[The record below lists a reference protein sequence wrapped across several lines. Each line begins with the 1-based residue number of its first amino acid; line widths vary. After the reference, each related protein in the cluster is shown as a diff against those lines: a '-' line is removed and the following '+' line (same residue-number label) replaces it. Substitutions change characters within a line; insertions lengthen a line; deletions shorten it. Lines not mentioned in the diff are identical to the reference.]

1 MDEISVR
8 PTILVVD
15 DQETVRRILEM
26 RLTKAGFQVILAA
39 DGQEAL
45 ERFNADSQAVSRA
58 DCDAFRAL

>member
-1 MDEISVR
+1 MNEVSVQ

-15 DQETVRRILEM
+15 DQESVRSILEL

-58 DCDAFRAL
+58 DCVAFRAL

>member
-1 MDEISVR
+1 MNEVSVQ

-15 DQETVRRILEM
+15 DQESVRRILEL

-45 ERFNADSQAVSRA
+45 ERFNADSQAVPRA